1 MAMMKYV
8 VRHLQIVLLI
18 FVAPLILADGHD
30 AIDPDLLNSLRS
42 AVQESTSFDDAYVAQ
57 VWLVDMSSRIQKLI
71 PNATERIV
79 FLKTLHHEATLAGLQ
94 PELVLAV
101 IHIES
106 RFDRYAISRAGARG
120 LMQIMPFWKNELGRT
135 DDNLFNMAVNLRYGC
150 TILAHYLKRE
160 RGDLQKALARYNG
173 SAGKTWYPEKV
184 LTAWER
190 YYFVDHS

>member
-1 MAMMKYV
+1 MMKYL
-8 VRHLQIVLLI
+8 VRHLQIALLVM
-18 FVAPLILADGHD
+18 FAPLILADSHD
-30 AIDPDLLNSLRS
+30 AIDPDLLNSLRA

-173 SAGKTWYPEKV
+173 STGKTWYPEKV

>member
-1 MAMMKYV
+1 M
-8 VRHLQIVLLI
+8 
-18 FVAPLILADGHD
+18 P
-30 AIDPDLLNSLRS
+30 DP
-42 AVQESTSFDDAYVAQ
+42 
-57 VWLVDMSSRIQKLI
+57 I
-71 PNATERIV
+71 ERV
-79 FLKTLHHEATLAGLQ
+79 TFLKILHHEATLANLQ

-135 DDNLFNMAVNLRYGC
+135 EDNLFNTAINLRYGT

-160 RGDLQKALARYNG
+160 KGDLQKALARYNG
-173 SAGKTWYPEKV
+173 STGKTWYPEKV

-190 YYFVDHS
+190 FYYVDHS

>member
-1 MAMMKYV
+1 MARLKSLVIY
-8 VRHLQIVLLI
+8 LQIALLT
-18 FVAPLILADGHD
+18 LIAATVQADSHEG
-30 AIDPDLLNSLRS
+30 IDPELLNTLRS
-42 AVQESTSFDDAYVAQ
+42 AVQESTSFGDAYVAQ
-57 VWLVDMSSRIQKLI
+57 VWLVDMSKRIEKLMPDPI
-71 PNATERIV
+71 ERV
-79 FLKTLHHEATLAGLQ
+79 TFLKILHHEATLANLQ

-135 DDNLFNMAVNLRYGC
+135 EDNLFNTAINLRYGT

-160 RGDLQKALARYNG
+160 KGDLQKALARYNG
-173 SAGKTWYPEKV
+173 STGKTWYPEKV

-190 YYFVDHS
+190 FYYVDHS

>member
-1 MAMMKYV
+1 ML
-8 VRHLQIVLLI
+8 HLQIALLI
-18 FVAPLILADGHD
+18 LVAAFVQADGHND
-30 AIDPDLLNSLRS
+30 LDPELLNSLRS

-71 PNATERIV
+71 PNATERIE
-79 FLKTLHHEATLAGLQ
+79 FLKILHHEATLAGLQ

-120 LMQIMPFWKNELGRT
+120 LMQIMPFWKDELGRT
-135 DDNLFNMAVNLRYGC
+135 EDNLFNTAVNLRYGS
-150 TILAHYLKRE
+150 TILAHYLKKE
-160 RGDLQKALARYNG
+160 RGNLQKALARYNG

-190 YYFVDHS
+190 FYYVDHS